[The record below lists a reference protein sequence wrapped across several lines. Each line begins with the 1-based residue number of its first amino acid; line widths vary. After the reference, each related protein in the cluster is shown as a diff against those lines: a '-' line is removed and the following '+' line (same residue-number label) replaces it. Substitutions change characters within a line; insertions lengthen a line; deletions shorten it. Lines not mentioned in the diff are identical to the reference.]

1 MIKQE
6 TINEIINACRIEEVV
21 GDFVR
26 LHKRGVNY
34 IDYVR
39 FTTKNTF
46 VYGKSY

>member
-21 GDFVR
+21 GDLLAVQ
-26 LHKRGVNY
+26 
-34 IDYVR
+34 
-39 FTTKNTF
+39 TTKNTF